1 MLFVII
7 LEKDVN
13 IVLFELLFIVGSD
26 VEVRKF
32 KVEKDKLVN
41 EFKE

>member
-1 MLFVII
+1 MI

-13 IVLFELLFIVGSD
+13 IVLFELLLIVSSD
-26 VEVRKF
+26 EEVKKF
-32 KVEKDKLVN
+32 KVEKDIFVK